1 MSCVATYTVVKRAA
15 GDDPDRDR
23 DRAAEI
29 VNADRDHAT
38 DDRDPRIVGSETT
51 KVGTVDLEDTNCR
64 ELCLYEYSFR
74 IY

>member
-1 MSCVATYTVVKRAA
+1 MSCVAIYTVVKRAA
-15 GDDPDRDR
+15 EDDPGRDR

-29 VNADRDHAT
+29 VSADRDRAT
-38 DDRDPRIVGSETT
+38 DDRGPRIVGSETT
-51 KVGTVDLEDTNCR
+51 KVGTVDLEDTNFR